1 MTTSVTNASPPTI
14 HGRLLDRAG
23 ATAAVR
29 CRVAGRARAADA
41 ATGLPHSWQN
51 FEPGDKAAL
60 HTPHVASR
68 TTAPHSV
75 QKRPLADAPHAGHG
89 MAAVWLGGS
98 GELMTA
104 GRGGPKYSDR
114 LVSWS
119 QESTVPP
126 VEQRPSDPYATCPR
140 VRDPATSAF
149 LVRCPSLRRCRIHH
163 SPVSRA
169 RSCWRS

>member
-1 MTTSVTNASPPTI
+1 MTTSVTNARPPTI

-23 ATAAVR
+23 AKAAVR
-29 CRVAGRARAADA
+29 CRLAGRARAADA

-51 FEPGDKAAL
+51 FDPGVRAAL
-60 HTPHVASR
+60 HTPHVTSR

-75 QKRPLADAPHAGHG
+75 QKRPLADAPHEGHG

-114 LVSWS
+114 LVSRS
-119 QESTVPP
+119 QESTVT
-126 VEQRPSDPYATCPR
+126 AG
-140 VRDPATSAF
+140 
-149 LVRCPSLRRCRIHH
+149 
-163 SPVSRA
+163 
-169 RSCWRS
+169 

>member
-23 ATAAVR
+23 AKAVAR
-29 CRVAGRARAADA
+29 CRLAGRARAADA

-51 FEPGDKAAL
+51 FDPGVRAAL

-75 QKRPLADAPHAGHG
+75 QKRPLADAPQEGHG
-89 MAAVWLGGS
+89 MAAVWAGVF

-114 LVSWS
+114 VSWS
-119 QESTVPP
+119 QEKHRSLA
-126 VEQRPSDPYATCPR
+126 VEQRPSGPYATCPR

-163 SPVSRA
+163 
-169 RSCWRS
+169 